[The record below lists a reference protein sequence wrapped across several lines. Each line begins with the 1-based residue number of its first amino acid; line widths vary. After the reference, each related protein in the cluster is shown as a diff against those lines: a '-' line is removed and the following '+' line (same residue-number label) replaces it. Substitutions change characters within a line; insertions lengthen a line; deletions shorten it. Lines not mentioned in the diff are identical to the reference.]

1 VTTRSKRNTR
11 ARQQTPQEPHTDA
24 QMKRQLAQVLGKIIA
39 VVLVLLLIVLI
50 ERYCSYT
57 PPAFVPKA
65 AVVSM
70 DGDTIKAG
78 DGSEYRIYGIDA
90 PELHQTCLEA
100 NGKTWLCG
108 RASKARLTTL
118 LKRGKLNCEVRANDK
133 FQRAIA
139 VCSAEGVPDIGEQ
152 LVRDGYAIDFGPGN
166 SAGPYRDAQD
176 EAEAAKRGI
185 WRGTF
190 DRPSDWRQENP
201 RLD

>member
-1 VTTRSKRNTR
+1 VTTRAKRQPR
-11 ARQQTPQEPHTDA
+11 EPQEPQTDA
-24 QMKRQLAQVLGKIIA
+24 QMKRQLAQVLGKVIA
-39 VVLVLLLIVLI
+39 VVLVIILIVLI

-57 PPAFVPKA
+57 PPAFGPSAHVT
-65 AVVSM
+65 SM
-70 DGDTIKAG
+70 DGDTIRAG

-108 RASKARLTTL
+108 RAAKARLTTL
-118 LKRGKLNCEVRANDK
+118 LKRGSVNCDVRANDK
-133 FQRAIA
+133 FKRAIA
-139 VCSAEGVPDIGEQ
+139 VCSVEGIPDIGEQ
-152 LVRDGYAIDFGPGN
+152 MVREGYALDFGPGT
-166 SAGPYRDAQD
+166 SPGPYQDAQH

-190 DRPSDWRQENP
+190 DRPSDWRKDNP